1 MGYLN
6 CDEACDFRQTI
17 ADPIVRYMCTKAYE
31 KLLMTK
37 EHFDGDFDILFYTKL
52 VYDLVIEKET
62 LIKELSG
69 QYVGGVFEEG

>member
-1 MGYLN
+1 
-6 CDEACDFRQTI
+6 
-17 ADPIVRYMCTKAYE
+17 MCTKAYE